1 MSRNVLVAAVHPDDE
16 TLGCGG
22 ALLRHAAEGDRIH
35 WLIVTDMIPNLF
47 SPDRIAKREEEI
59 INVAQAYGFS
69 SIHRLRFPT
78 TRLDTLSDATMVEA
92 FGKVLHEV
100 QPDTVYLP
108 YGNDAHS
115 DHRKAFQAGWA
126 CMKSFRHHNIKR
138 VLMMEVLSETEFSPP
153 LHGSTFVPNVY
164 CDVSKFIDRKIEIL
178 GLYAGEV
185 HPAPF
190 PRSLETVKAL
200 ATYRGS
206 VAGCFFAEAFMLLKD
221 VY

>member
-1 MSRNVLVAAVHPDDE
+1 MSRNVLVVAVHPDDE

-22 ALLRHAAEGDRIH
+22 ALLRHTADGDRIH
-35 WLIVTDMIPNLF
+35 WLIVTDMIPDLF
-47 SPDRIAKREEEI
+47 SPERMAKREEEI
-59 INVAQAYGFS
+59 IDVAHAYGFS
-69 SIHRLRFPT
+69 SLHRLRFPT
-78 TRLDTLSDATMVEA
+78 TRLDMLADSSMVEA

-108 YGNDAHS
+108 YMSDAHS
-115 DHRKAFQAGWA
+115 DHRKTFQAAWA
-126 CMKSFRHHNIKR
+126 CMKSFRHPYVRR

-153 LHGSTFVPNVY
+153 LHSNKFEPNVY
-164 CDVSKFIDRKIEIL
+164 CDVSTFIDRKIEIL

-185 HPAPF
+185 LPAPF
-190 PRSLETVKAL
+190 PRSRETVKAL